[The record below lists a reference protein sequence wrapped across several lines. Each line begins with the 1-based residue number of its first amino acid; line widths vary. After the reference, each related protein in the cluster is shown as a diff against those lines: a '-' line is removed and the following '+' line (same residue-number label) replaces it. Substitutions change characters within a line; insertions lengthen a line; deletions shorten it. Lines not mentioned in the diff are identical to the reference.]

1 MKKLLGS
8 FPVKALLTLVCGIVI
23 GFLLLLAVYALPVEP
38 MAANVRA
45 SVPAFNGEWAREES
59 YETLVPGYQGT
70 QLDNSTDSAMLL
82 HAVYESDEPITV
94 RAAEGYRYVVDG
106 NAFAALLEYGK
117 GDAAQMGTSAIARY
131 WHGYLVFLKPLLCM
145 MSYLD
150 IRMLLAIVQ
159 FGMLSAVIAGMCKRQ
174 LGRYVPAFLL
184 SMLCIT
190 PWATAF
196 SLQFSTVLLTMLAAM
211 NALLYLPKKRFEGHG
226 LWLFFLLTGMLTSY
240 IDYLTYPLAAFGMP
254 FVLCAVLYPLDS
266 VKDEWKRFILCG
278 ICWAVGY
285 LGMWA
290 GKWVIAAIFGNE
302 KWFWANL
309 FAKIGE
315 RSSDTTADTALSY
328 AAVLKTVIGVFVKR
342 AYAVAGAAAVIAW
355 LTAFVRSRK
364 HLHLSSSVTV
374 LTACALLPF
383 AWYFCTQ
390 NHSYIHA
397 FYTSRNLAVTVF
409 AACCL
414 FTSFLGKNLYKPNDL

>member
-1 MKKLLGS
+1 MRMRKKKHLEDR
-8 FPVKALLTLVCGIVI
+8 
-23 GFLLLLAVYALPVEP
+23 LADVSSLYSNLWV
-38 MAANVRA
+38 
-45 SVPAFNGEWAREES
+45 
-59 YETLVPGYQGT
+59 
-70 QLDNSTDSAMLL
+70 D
-82 HAVYESDEPITV
+82 TV
-94 RAAEGYRYVVDG
+94 R
-106 NAFAALLEYGK
+106 F
-117 GDAAQMGTSAIARY
+117 DADEAP
-131 WHGYLVFLKPLLCM
+131 K
-145 MSYLD
+145 YLD
-150 IRMLLAIVQ
+150 
-159 FGMLSAVIAGMCKRQ
+159 F
-174 LGRYVPAFLL
+174 
-184 SMLCIT
+184 
-190 PWATAF
+190 
-196 SLQFSTVLLTMLAAM
+196 
-211 NALLYLPKKRFEGHG
+211 
-226 LWLFFLLTGMLTSY
+226 
-240 IDYLTYPLAAFGMP
+240 
-254 FVLCAVLYPLDS
+254 
-266 VKDEWKRFILCG
+266 
-278 ICWAVGY
+278 
-285 LGMWA
+285 
-290 GKWVIAAIFGNE
+290 AAIFGNE